1 MCTHGEFIEI
11 VGIKEAD
18 RCNAA
23 QMTFGGRC
31 LNCGYNPDRF
41 ESMTKEEAAN
51 YYSENSDILT
61 RHMTF

>member
-11 VGIKEAD
+11 VGIEEKD

-31 LNCGYNPDRF
+31 LNCGYSPDRF
-41 ESMTKEEAAN
+41 ESMTKEEAEK
-51 YYSENSDILT
+51 YYIENRDILT
-61 RHMTF
+61 KQMTF